1 MNWFL
6 IVLLVFLVSCGGTKD
21 GVELRGKNINESN
34 DNAELVAKKSKED
47 STSAND
53 LKPVAVKLGQDEPVV
68 LSTGTTGS
76 DGVASAL
83 EKNTGSVVSNVDAVA
98 GEQGVSDQNPEP
110 AVDTDAVA
118 GEQGVSDQNPELAVD
133 TDAVAGEQGVSDQNP
148 ELATDSTLE
157 PAVNEDTKEQ
167 TQALG
172 ILIVG
177 ENPLFHKLPSLNNP
191 TDLQKY
197 LQKLQQENPDRAQ
210 AIIFKLGAI
219 ENAQK
224 GNLYLAVANEPYKSD
239 NSSLSKIFGI
249 ENELL
254 IQVSQTIKVYLSLY
268 NRNNNE
274 DKFSVLSRIS
284 QVPVFQKLWLQVPRP
299 FPVVED
305 EALAF
310 FIDQLIVGVQVDME
324 KVIQHDKRSY
334 IAIFKAFSE
343 SLGLS
348 IKNKPGVPDLSS
360 YYDVLRSPN
369 NVEKQKR
376 FNEVIY
382 SWYISSVL
390 DNIMSIYKL
399 AKQDKKSLIILIEE
413 NSELNS
419 SALMELISK
428 EDSSIPITN
437 QVLPY

>member
-1 MNWFL
+1 MKMNWFL
-6 IVLLVFLVSCGGTKD
+6 IVLLVSLVSCGGTKD
-21 GVELRGKNINESN
+21 GIELRGKNINESN
-34 DNAELVAKKSKED
+34 DNAEPVAKKSKED
-47 STSAND
+47 STIAND
-53 LKPVAVKLGQDEPVV
+53 LKPVVVKLGQDKPVV
-68 LSTGTTGS
+68 LSGEQ
-76 DGVASAL
+76 GVADQNSEEPA
-83 EKNTGSVVSNVDAVA
+83 VDTDSVA
-98 GEQGVSDQNPEP
+98 GEQGVADQNPEEP
-110 AVDTDAVA
+110 
-118 GEQGVSDQNPELAVD
+118 
-133 TDAVAGEQGVSDQNP
+133 
-148 ELATDSTLE
+148 ATDSTLE
-157 PAVNEDTKEQ
+157 PAVNKDTKEQ
-167 TQALG
+167 TQASG

-177 ENPLFHKLPSLNNP
+177 ENPLFHQLPSINNP
-191 TDLQKY
+191 TDFQKY

-224 GNLYLAVANEPYKSD
+224 GNIYVAVANAPYKS
-239 NSSLSKIFGI
+239 NSSSLSKIFGI

-254 IQVSQTIKVYLSLY
+254 IQVSRTMKVYLSLY
-268 NRNNNE
+268 HTHNTE
-274 DKFSVLSRIS
+274 DKMSVLSGIS

-305 EALAF
+305 EALAV
-310 FIDQLIVGVQVDME
+310 FIDQLIVGVQVDTE
-324 KVIQHDKRSY
+324 KVIQHNKSSY

-399 AKQDKKSLIILIEE
+399 AKQDNKSLIILIEE

-428 EDSSIPITN
+428 EDSSIPITS